1 MERIIRNCD
10 ICGKNISD
18 TTNEN
23 YAETMIGNIIYQH
36 CCENCQEAT
45 NEFINE
51 RKDYFSDKNNFNIKE
66 G

>member
-18 TTNEN
+18 T
-23 YAETMIGNIIYQH
+23 
-36 CCENCQEAT
+36 T